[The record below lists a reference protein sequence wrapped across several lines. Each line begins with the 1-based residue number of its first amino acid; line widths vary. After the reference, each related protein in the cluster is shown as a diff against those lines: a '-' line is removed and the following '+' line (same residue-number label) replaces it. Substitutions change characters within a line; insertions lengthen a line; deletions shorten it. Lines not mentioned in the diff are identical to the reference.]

1 MYAAFCEVFKYSGG
15 IHLVAVI
22 IVKDF
27 RSIYNISLL
36 QVYCWEG
43 VHSVKVD
50 RDAALTVACR
60 LSEETNAQLVKASQG
75 REPPHLLQIYDGKLK
90 ILAGRHRDSRKMSL
104 C

>member
-1 MYAAFCEVFKYSGG
+1 MEGFEQKRLYF
-15 IHLVAVI
+15 
-22 IVKDF
+22 
-27 RSIYNISLL
+27 

-90 ILAGRHRDSRKMSL
+90 ILAGRHRDLRKYSFPIIRFMHNL
-104 C
+104 KFTY

>member
-1 MYAAFCEVFKYSGG
+1 MANYCKRFEQKRLSF
-15 IHLVAVI
+15 
-22 IVKDF
+22 
-27 RSIYNISLL
+27 

-60 LSEETNAQLVKASQG
+60 LSEETNAQMVKASQG

-90 ILAGRHRDSRKMSL
+90 ILAGRHRDSRKVFL
-104 C
+104 LLFFG